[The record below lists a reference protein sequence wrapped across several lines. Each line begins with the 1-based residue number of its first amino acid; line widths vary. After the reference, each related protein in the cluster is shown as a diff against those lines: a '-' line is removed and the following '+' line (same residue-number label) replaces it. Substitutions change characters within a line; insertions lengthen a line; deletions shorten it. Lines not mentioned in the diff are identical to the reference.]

1 MAGTGGGDS
10 RRDMERHYRE
20 AAISH
25 PLRQAILR
33 LLSGGRQADEAE
45 IAAELGE
52 RRGRI
57 AYHLRV
63 LVRRDALKAT
73 ARGRSPARYRR
84 APQAHWVR
92 KLLDKDDEGEAQ

>member
-1 MAGTGGGDS
+1 MAGTGGGNS
-10 RRDMERHYRE
+10 RWDIEQHYRQ

-25 PLRQAILR
+25 PLRRAILR
-33 LLSGGRQADEAE
+33 LLAGGRQADEAE

-63 LVRRDALKAT
+63 LIRRDALKAT

-84 APQAHWVR
+84 APHAHWVR